1 MAAVNRSF
9 PIEAVRQIG
18 RRQDVMLGVHPEQR
32 TSVRY
37 FTTAPAVVRADGANH
52 VGLVRDL
59 SGNGLFLY
67 SDFKPDCGST
77 LQLTLNL
84 REEAANESYAC
95 RGKVVRVVAA
105 TSGAAIG
112 IAVELEEYEAEDD
125 AAKPEII

>member
-1 MAAVNRSF
+1 
-9 PIEAVRQIG
+9 
-18 RRQDVMLGVHPEQR
+18 
-32 TSVRY
+32 
-37 FTTAPAVVRADGANH
+37 
-52 VGLVRDL
+52 VGLIRDL

-67 SDFKPDCGST
+67 SDFKPACGST

-112 IAVELEEYEAEDD
+112 IAVELEEYESEDD